1 MSQPLPETPSVRE
14 IVIDPEYQDQRI
26 DNYLLTLLK
35 GVPRSLIYRILRRGE
50 VRVNKGRIGAG
61 YRLQP
66 GDRVRIPPLRLPE
79 REPAAQPPQRLLRQL
94 DRAILFEDRR
104 LLVLDKP
111 AGVAVHGGS
120 GVSFGVIEAL
130 RRLRP
135 EERNLELVHRLDR
148 ETSGCLLLSKRRS
161 ALRILHELLRE
172 NQVDKRYLALLAG
185 TLERAEVDVKA
196 PLLKNTLR
204 GGERMVRVD
213 PSGKPAHTRFR
224 RLALYQGA
232 TLVEAELLTGRTHQI
247 RVHAAHLGAPILGD
261 PKYGDAEANQLMRE
275 QGLRRLFLHAF
286 SVAFRWPGEAEIL
299 SVQAPRPAE
308 LQKLLDSLQKKS

>member
-1 MSQPLPETPSVRE
+1 MSQPAAETPTARE
-14 IVIDPEYQDQRI
+14 VVIDREYQGQRI

-79 REPAAQPPQRLLRQL
+79 REPPPQPGQRLLAQL
-94 DRAILFEDRR
+94 ERAILFEDRG

-148 ETSGCLLLSKRRS
+148 ETSGCLLLSKKRS
-161 ALRILHELLRE
+161 VLRMLHELLRE

-185 TLERAEVDVKA
+185 TWERDEVDVKA
-196 PLLKNTLR
+196 SLLKNILR

-213 PSGKPAHTRFR
+213 RSGKPAHTRFR
-224 RLALYQGA
+224 RLAIYPDA
-232 TLVEAELLTGRTHQI
+232 TLVEAQLLTGRTHQI
-247 RVHAAHLGAPILGD
+247 RVHAAHLGTPILGD
-261 PKYGDAEANQLMRE
+261 AKYGDPQANQRMRE
-275 QGLRRLFLHAF
+275 RGLRRLFLHASSLTLRF
-286 SVAFRWPGEAEIL
+286 PGDSDNL
-299 SVQAPRPAE
+299 SVVAPLPAE
-308 LQKLLDSLQKKS
+308 LQDVLDSLRTPS